1 MGWSEQRQYPRL
13 GLGLPVTLLFLGG
26 QFGGQARNGQVEAE
40 LQDISRGG
48 CFFKSNLEMAI
59 DKRISVVLSATGG
72 KTCQASGRV
81 VRTVAYK
88 GFAVL
93 FDETDTSALDELLR
107 DLTPLPQESR
117 AALLS
122 TVLRP
127 EIQIYDQGGNPER
140 VPKPSRE
147 GLRRAEPGSV
157 HAIGGPPSR
166 RWRGGLRCRR
176 RSASRRG
183 GRPRRSRSRS
193 SRS

>member
-1 MGWSEQRQYPRL
+1 MLARMGWSEQRQYPRL

-26 QFGGQARNGQVEAE
+26 QSRNGQVEAE

-81 VRTVAYK
+81 VRTLAYK

-93 FDETDTSALDELLR
+93 FDETDTSSLDELLR
-107 DLTPLPQESR
+107 DLEPLPQESR

-127 EIQIYDQGGNPER
+127 EIQIY
-140 VPKPSRE
+140 
-147 GLRRAEPGSV
+147 
-157 HAIGGPPSR
+157 
-166 RWRGGLRCRR
+166 
-176 RSASRRG
+176 
-183 GRPRRSRSRS
+183 
-193 SRS
+193 

>member
-1 MGWSEQRQYPRL
+1 MLARMGWSEQRQYPRL

-26 QFGGQARNGQVEAE
+26 QSRNGQVEAE

-48 CFFKSNLEMAI
+48 CFFKSNLEMAL

-93 FDETDTSALDELLR
+93 FDETDTSSLDELLR

-127 EIQIYDQGGNPER
+127 EIQIY
-140 VPKPSRE
+140 
-147 GLRRAEPGSV
+147 
-157 HAIGGPPSR
+157 
-166 RWRGGLRCRR
+166 
-176 RSASRRG
+176 
-183 GRPRRSRSRS
+183 
-193 SRS
+193 

>member
-1 MGWSEQRQYPRL
+1 MLVGMGWSEQRQHPRL
-13 GLGLPVTLLFLGG
+13 GLELPVTLLFLGG
-26 QFGGQARNGQVEAE
+26 QSRNGQVAAE

-48 CFFKSNLEMAI
+48 CFFKSNLEMAL

-72 KTCQASGRV
+72 RTCQASGRV

-93 FDETDTSALDELLR
+93 FDETDTSSLDDLLR

-127 EIQIYDQGGNPER
+127 EIQIY
-140 VPKPSRE
+140 
-147 GLRRAEPGSV
+147 
-157 HAIGGPPSR
+157 
-166 RWRGGLRCRR
+166 
-176 RSASRRG
+176 
-183 GRPRRSRSRS
+183 
-193 SRS
+193 

>member
-1 MGWSEQRQYPRL
+1 MLARMGWSEQRQYPRL
-13 GLGLPVTLLFLGG
+13 GLGLPVTLLFLGQGGAG
-26 QFGGQARNGQVEAE
+26 QGGAGAGQGGTGEVAAE

-48 CFFKSNLEMAI
+48 CFFKSNATVSV

-93 FDETDTSALDELLR
+93 FDEDDMSSMDELLH

-122 TVLRP
+122 AVLRP
-127 EIQIYDQGGNPER
+127 EIQIY
-140 VPKPSRE
+140 
-147 GLRRAEPGSV
+147 
-157 HAIGGPPSR
+157 
-166 RWRGGLRCRR
+166 
-176 RSASRRG
+176 
-183 GRPRRSRSRS
+183 
-193 SRS
+193 

>member
-1 MGWSEQRQYPRL
+1 MLDQMGWSEQRQFPRL
-13 GLGLPVTLLFLGG
+13 GLGLPVTLLFLG
-26 QFGGQARNGQVEAE
+26 RTEPIEAE

-48 CFFKSNLEMAI
+48 CFFKSNATVAV
-59 DKRISVVLSATGG
+59 DRRISVVLSANGG

-93 FDETDTSALDELLR
+93 FDQDDAGSLDELLR

-127 EIQIYDQGGNPER
+127 EIQIY
-140 VPKPSRE
+140 
-147 GLRRAEPGSV
+147 
-157 HAIGGPPSR
+157 
-166 RWRGGLRCRR
+166 
-176 RSASRRG
+176 
-183 GRPRRSRSRS
+183 
-193 SRS
+193 

>member
-1 MGWSEQRQYPRL
+1 MGLSEQRQYPRL
-13 GLGLPVTLLFLGG
+13 GLGLPVTLLFLGNQFG
-26 QFGGQARNGQVEAE
+26 NQFGGGPSQNGQVEAE

-59 DKRISVVLSATGG
+59 DRRISVVLSATGG

-81 VRTVAYK
+81 VRTLAYK

-93 FDETDTSALDELLR
+93 FDEADSSSLDELLR

-127 EIQIYDQGGNPER
+127 EIQIY
-140 VPKPSRE
+140 
-147 GLRRAEPGSV
+147 
-157 HAIGGPPSR
+157 
-166 RWRGGLRCRR
+166 
-176 RSASRRG
+176 
-183 GRPRRSRSRS
+183 
-193 SRS
+193 

>member
-1 MGWSEQRQYPRL
+1 MLARMGWSEQRQHPRL
-13 GLGLPVTLLFLGG
+13 GLELPVTLLFLGG
-26 QFGGQARNGQVEAE
+26 QSRNGQIEAE

-48 CFFKSNLEMAI
+48 CFFKSNLEIAL

-93 FDETDTSALDELLR
+93 FDQDDTSSLDELLR
-107 DLTPLPQESR
+107 DLAPLPQESR

-127 EIQIYDQGGNPER
+127 EIQIY
-140 VPKPSRE
+140 
-147 GLRRAEPGSV
+147 
-157 HAIGGPPSR
+157 
-166 RWRGGLRCRR
+166 
-176 RSASRRG
+176 
-183 GRPRRSRSRS
+183 
-193 SRS
+193 

>member
-1 MGWSEQRQYPRL
+1 MLARMGWSEQRQYPRL
-13 GLGLPVTLLFLGG
+13 GLGVPVTLLFLG
-26 QFGGQARNGQVEAE
+26 QGGHGAIEAE

-48 CFFKSNLEMAI
+48 CFFKSNATVSV

-93 FDETDTSALDELLR
+93 FDEVDTGSLDELLR

-117 AALLS
+117 AALVS

-127 EIQIYDQGGNPER
+127 EIQIY
-140 VPKPSRE
+140 
-147 GLRRAEPGSV
+147 
-157 HAIGGPPSR
+157 
-166 RWRGGLRCRR
+166 
-176 RSASRRG
+176 
-183 GRPRRSRSRS
+183 
-193 SRS
+193 

>member
-1 MGWSEQRQYPRL
+1 MLAWMGWSEQRQYPRL

-26 QFGGQARNGQVEAE
+26 QSRNGQVEAE
-40 LQDISRGG
+40 LQDISAGG
-48 CFFKSNLEMAI
+48 CFFKSNIEMAI

-81 VRTVAYK
+81 IRTLAYK

-107 DLTPLPQESR
+107 ELTPLPQESR

-127 EIQIYDQGGNPER
+127 EIQIY
-140 VPKPSRE
+140 
-147 GLRRAEPGSV
+147 
-157 HAIGGPPSR
+157 
-166 RWRGGLRCRR
+166 
-176 RSASRRG
+176 
-183 GRPRRSRSRS
+183 
-193 SRS
+193 

>member
-1 MGWSEQRQYPRL
+1 MLARMGWSEQRQHPRL
-13 GLGLPVTLLFLGG
+13 GLELPVTLLFLGG
-26 QFGGQARNGQVEAE
+26 QSRNGQVEAE

-48 CFFKSNLEMAI
+48 CFFKSNLDMAL

-93 FDETDTSALDELLR
+93 FDEADTSSLDELLR

-127 EIQIYDQGGNPER
+127 EIQIY
-140 VPKPSRE
+140 
-147 GLRRAEPGSV
+147 
-157 HAIGGPPSR
+157 
-166 RWRGGLRCRR
+166 
-176 RSASRRG
+176 
-183 GRPRRSRSRS
+183 
-193 SRS
+193 

>member
-1 MGWSEQRQYPRL
+1 MLARMGRSEEQRQYPRL

-26 QFGGQARNGQVEAE
+26 HAANGQVEAE

-48 CFFKSNLEMAI
+48 CFFKSKLDMSL

-93 FDETDTSALDELLR
+93 FDETDTGSLDELLR

-127 EIQIYDQGGNPER
+127 EIQIY
-140 VPKPSRE
+140 
-147 GLRRAEPGSV
+147 
-157 HAIGGPPSR
+157 
-166 RWRGGLRCRR
+166 
-176 RSASRRG
+176 
-183 GRPRRSRSRS
+183 
-193 SRS
+193 

>member
-1 MGWSEQRQYPRL
+1 MLPEMGASEQRQYPRL

-26 QFGGQARNGQVEAE
+26 QFGGQSGGQSGGQPRNGQVEAE

-48 CFFKSNLEMAI
+48 CFFKANLEMGI

-81 VRTVAYK
+81 VRTLAYK

-107 DLTPLPQESR
+107 ELTPLPQESR

-127 EIQIYDQGGNPER
+127 EIQIY
-140 VPKPSRE
+140 
-147 GLRRAEPGSV
+147 
-157 HAIGGPPSR
+157 
-166 RWRGGLRCRR
+166 
-176 RSASRRG
+176 
-183 GRPRRSRSRS
+183 
-193 SRS
+193 

>member
-1 MGWSEQRQYPRL
+1 MLRRMGWSEQRQYPRL
-13 GLGLPVTLLFLGG
+13 GLGLPVTLLFLGN
-26 QFGGQARNGQVEAE
+26 QFGGPSSGQSGGPSQNGQVEAE

-72 KTCQASGRV
+72 RTCQASGRV
-81 VRTVAYK
+81 VRTLAYK

-93 FDETDTSALDELLR
+93 FDEADSSSLDELLR

-127 EIQIYDQGGNPER
+127 EIQIY
-140 VPKPSRE
+140 
-147 GLRRAEPGSV
+147 
-157 HAIGGPPSR
+157 
-166 RWRGGLRCRR
+166 
-176 RSASRRG
+176 
-183 GRPRRSRSRS
+183 
-193 SRS
+193 

>member
-1 MGWSEQRQYPRL
+1 MLALVGSEQRQYPRL
-13 GLGLPVTLLFLGG
+13 GLGVPVTLLFLGSLG
-26 QFGGQARNGQVEAE
+26 RDPVGAE

-48 CFFKSNLEMAI
+48 CFFKSNAKVAV

-81 VRTVAYK
+81 VRTVAYR

-93 FDETDTSALDELLR
+93 FDQDDTSALDELLR

-127 EIQIYDQGGNPER
+127 EIQIY
-140 VPKPSRE
+140 
-147 GLRRAEPGSV
+147 
-157 HAIGGPPSR
+157 
-166 RWRGGLRCRR
+166 
-176 RSASRRG
+176 
-183 GRPRRSRSRS
+183 
-193 SRS
+193 